1 MVDGDFDLDFNE
13 IHRAVTGAEVLSIFF
28 PLVRKSLIIDTRCS
42 VREGPM
48 VRLAPQAGS
57 LEERY
62 RSIHRMRPKF
72 PRPENLVAFPWP
84 RYVSSLVQ
92 SGAVE
97 CIRSRLKQSGYSHP
111 LLALDKAIEEVRRL
125 ERLELAAAVLGE
137 RYHTIWARRKQP
149 GLG

>member
-1 MVDGDFDLDFNE
+1 MDGDFDLDINE

-28 PLVRKSLIIDTRCS
+28 PLVGKSLIIDTRCS
-42 VREGPM
+42 ARDGPM
-48 VRLAPQAGS
+48 VRLVPRAGS
-57 LEERY
+57 REERY
-62 RSIHRMRPKF
+62 RRLQRMRPRF
-72 PRPENLVAFPWP
+72 PRPDNFVAIHWP
-84 RYVSSLVQ
+84 RYVVSLVQ

-97 CIRSRLKQSGYSHP
+97 WIRRRLEQSGYVRP
-111 LLALDKAIEEVRRL
+111 ILALDKAIEEVRRL

>member
-1 MVDGDFDLDFNE
+1 MDGDFDLELNE
-13 IHRAVTGAEVLSIFF
+13 IHHAVSDAEVVSIFF
-28 PLVRKSLIIDTRCS
+28 PLIRKSLIIDTRCS

-48 VRLAPQAGS
+48 VRLVPQAGS
-57 LEERY
+57 WEERY
-62 RSIHRMRPKF
+62 RSLQRMRPRF
-72 PRPENLVAFPWP
+72 PRPDSLVALPWP
-84 RYVSSLVQ
+84 RHVGSLVQ

-97 CIRSRLKQSGYSHP
+97 WIRRRLEESGYSKP

-137 RYHTIWARRKQP
+137 RYHTIWSRRKQP